1 MTTYNSHI
9 HALKTDKNGYS
20 ASLLNNSG
28 IRRCYNC
35 GRTSG
40 KIDRHEVFF
49 GSNRKNSKA
58 YGMWCDLCRGCHTEV
73 HQGDGELDSTLK
85 RKAQEAFEQIYTR
98 DNFMRIFGRNYL

>member
-1 MTTYNSHI
+1 MATYNSHR

-49 GSNRKNSKA
+49 GSNRNNSKM
-58 YGMWCDLCRGCHTEV
+58 YGMWCDLCRSCHTEV
-73 HQGDGELDSTLK
+73 HQGDGSLNIRLK
-85 RKAQEAFEQIYTR
+85 REAQTIFEKNNSR
-98 DNFMRIFGRNYL
+98 EEFMRIFRKNYL